1 MDVCREERLAKHF
14 NFSQLKRHDLA
25 LERLEFV
32 LVPYLGKAEAEIL
45 AFIVDLG
52 KPDALR
58 LAPALKPE
66 DGTLHEVPERVVVQS
81 VAGFGVVLADATAAH
96 HAHAGHAHHPHLVG
110 HPHLTRGSIKAG
122 SAALYRIKAVRIS
135 TTTAAEI
142 VTDDD
147 CDVALC
153 VAGASGVH
161 GDFFNVILLRCIPPH
176 GAGPRHELG
185 ALAIDAL
192 DNHGRGC
199 GGVLGAA
206 LHQRD
211 FLDSPGLFIQ
221 LKAVRNDQRR
231 ELGAHPIQM

>member
-1 MDVCREERLAKHF
+1 MDVCREERIAKHF
-14 NFSQLKRHDLA
+14 NFGQLKRHDLA
-25 LERLEFV
+25 LERFEFIF
-32 LVPYLGKAEAEIL
+32 VPYLGKTETEIL
-45 AFIVDLG
+45 TFIVDLG

-66 DGTLHEVPERVVVQS
+66 DGTLHEVPERVVIQS
-81 VAGFGVVLADATAAH
+81 VAGFGVVLADASAAH
-96 HAHAGHAHHPHLVG
+96 PHAGHAHHPLVG
-110 HPHLTRGSIKAG
+110 HPPLTRGSSKAG
-122 SAALYRIKAVRIS
+122 SAALYRTKAVQIS
-135 TTTAAEI
+135 ATTAAEI
-142 VTDDD
+142 VADDD

-221 LKAVRNDQRR
+221 LKAVRNDQWR
-231 ELGAHPIQM
+231 ELGAHLIQM